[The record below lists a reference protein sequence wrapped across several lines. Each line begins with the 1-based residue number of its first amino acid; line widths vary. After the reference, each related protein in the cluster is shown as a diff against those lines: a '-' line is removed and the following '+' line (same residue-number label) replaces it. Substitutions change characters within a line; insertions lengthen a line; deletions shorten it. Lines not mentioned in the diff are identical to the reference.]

1 MTLERLVWC
10 GVVVVG
16 LTVGCGKK
24 ESAPAPSAEPSAK
37 AASTTGASA
46 SGEASAARK
55 YFKQKCVVC
64 HGEEGMGD
72 GPGAAALNPKPRAF
86 SDKEWQ
92 KSVDD
97 AYLKKIIVGG
107 GSAVGKS
114 NIMPGNPDLEDPDK
128 AEVVAELV
136 KLVRRYGE

>member
-1 MTLERLVWC
+1 MNLERLVWC
-10 GVVVVG
+10 GEVAVG
-16 LTVGCGKK
+16 LTMGCGKK
-24 ESAPAPSAEPSAK
+24 ETAPAPAAEPSATT
-37 AASTTGASA
+37 ASASGASA
-46 SGEASAARK
+46 SGDASAARK

-64 HGEEGMGD
+64 HGEEGGGD
-72 GPGAAALNPKPRAF
+72 GPGAAALTPKPRAF

-114 NIMPGNPDLEDPDK
+114 NIMPGNPDLEDADK
-128 AEVVAELV
+128 AEVVTELV
-136 KLVRRYGE
+136 KLVRSYGE